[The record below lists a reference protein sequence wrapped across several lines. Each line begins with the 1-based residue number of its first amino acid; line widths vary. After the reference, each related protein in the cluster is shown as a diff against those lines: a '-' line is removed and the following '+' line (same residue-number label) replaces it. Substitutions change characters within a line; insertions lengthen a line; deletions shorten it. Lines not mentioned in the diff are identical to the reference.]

1 VKAVVFTVLLMLPW
15 GAAHVGARAAVS
27 AVDPESQDGRS
38 LRVELQVRLIAG
50 APYIRWTVWNTSQ
63 DMLCVSQE
71 ELSALAGGILLTSV
85 EGHPTNRPLGGRE
98 GPVSTDLGVALNEPY
113 YFIRPASSL
122 SAFVDTDRLGL
133 VPGAY
138 SYSIAVRYYRCA
150 EIIDLQRM
158 KLERQVH
165 ERMFRAQGQLVWP
178 VSGIVQM
185 QSHLDHVS

>member
-1 VKAVVFTVLLMLPW
+1 MKVVALAVLLMLPW
-15 GAAHVGARAAVS
+15 FAAQAGVS
-27 AVDPESQDGRS
+27 PELQDGQS

-50 APYIRWTVWNTSQ
+50 APYIRWTVWNSSQ

-71 ELSALAGGILLTSV
+71 ELSALAGGILLTSID
-85 EGHPTNRPLGGRE
+85 GHPTNRPLGGRE
-98 GPVSTDLGVALNEPY
+98 GPASADLGVALNEPY
-113 YFIRPASSL
+113 YFIRPGSSL

-158 KLERQVH
+158 KLEREVH
-165 ERMFRAQGQLVWP
+165 ERMFRGQGKLMWP
-178 VSGIVQM
+178 VAPGSP
-185 QSHLDHVS
+185 